1 MGPESILVTLRKYRY
16 VFIIILYG
24 VLLFFFL
31 RMRSK
36 VYKKYAKECS
46 REQKLEF
53 DGVISFYY
61 SDVHK
66 ETASFCINNS
76 DSFYTIPRSV
86 KAMSLEDG
94 DTIKKLPGSNR
105 YIVKW
110 KDFGKNLLVTKAV
123 DTFDFDCP

>member
-24 VLLFFFL
+24 VMFFFFL
-31 RMRSK
+31 RMKSK
-36 VYKKYAKECS
+36 VQKKYVKECS

-76 DSFYTIPRSV
+76 DSFHTIPRSV

-94 DTIKKLPGSNR
+94 DTIKKLQGSNR
-105 YIVKW
+105 HIVKW